1 MAKRLTRDQFLRAF
15 ECSEAGAIAN
25 PEKIAEWL
33 ADADMA
39 DVLTSIAAEFAKA
52 PEQLLCINQL
62 QSMEE
67 LHYVAANLNWDDG
80 ITAAQAIINHP
91 LCDAGTALLLYWRG
105 QGYWYSKP
113 DSPTVEKQFFAELIE
128 RFSNNRFASY
138 RIAYDAVGEMMLP
151 SLKELQQNQ
160 LSFPGILLCQY
171 STMQVAVYQGDYDQY
186 LN

>member
-1 MAKRLTRDQFLRAF
+1 MAKRLTREQFLRAF
-15 ECSEAGAIAN
+15 ECSEAGAISS
-25 PEKIAEWL
+25 PEKLSAWL
-33 ADADMA
+33 ADAEMV
-39 DVLTSIAAEFAKA
+39 DVLKSIAAEFDKSA
-52 PEQLLCINQL
+52 EQLVCISQL

-113 DSPTVEKQFFAELIE
+113 NSPAAEKQFFAELIA
-128 RFSNNRFASY
+128 RFSDNRFASY

-171 STMQVAVYQGDYDQY
+171 STMQVAVDEHDYQQFIR
-186 LN
+186 